1 MNIDMTAQCATS
13 PLSHKPAYV
22 VGLTGGIGSGK
33 SAAADRFSARGASV
47 VDTDLIA
54 HMLTAPGGGA
64 IAAIRENFGDA
75 VIGADGSLDRAT
87 MRALVFADPQARK
100 RLESILHPMIRRESA
115 RQCQTATGPYV
126 ILAVPLLIESGDYRS
141 RCDRICVIDCPEE
154 LQIARVRA
162 RSGLDEAQ
170 IRAIMSAQATRSA
183 RCAAADDLVDNG
195 GTLDALHVQIDA
207 LHDRYVRTSANLR

>member
-1 MNIDMTAQCATS
+1 MTAARATS
-13 PLSHKPAYV
+13 SPSHKAACV

-33 SAAADRFSARGASV
+33 SAAADRFAARGASV

-54 HMLTAPGGGA
+54 RMLTATGGEA
-64 IAAIRENFGDA
+64 IPAIRENFGDA
-75 VIGADGSLDRAT
+75 VIAADGSLDRAA
-87 MRALVFADPQARK
+87 MRALVFADPQART
-100 RLESILHPMIRRESA
+100 RLESILHPMIRRESE

-126 ILAVPLLIESGDYRS
+126 ILAVPLLIESGDYRA

-154 LQIARVRA
+154 LQIARVKA

-183 RCAAADDLVDNG
+183 RRAAADDLVDNG
-195 GTLDALHVQIDA
+195 STLDALHVQIDA